1 MAEPQPDKKN
11 TSPSL
16 SRSLRAKIRLS
27 GFGLTLER
35 IWQAFWPAMTTIA
48 LLISLIL
55 WDVHLYMDHPIG
67 LIIYSALACL
77 SLTLIGTGFRNFQRT
92 TRDDAVARLDAD
104 VAGKP
109 VTALLDRPL
118 IGKQDAEA
126 QELWALHQ
134 QRMEVK
140 AADVS
145 VAAPNAR
152 LARKDP
158 WALRLVALVFLGSA
172 LLFARV
178 NSDESLIDT
187 LQDLA
192 SGTTETSVSYEAWA
206 EPPAYTGFPSIYLN
220 DLEKG
225 AALDL
230 PEGTQ
235 FILRS
240 YGTSALDIESEVA
253 DLAEGQE
260 ILKDETTFALT
271 KSGELRLKKGFRTVG
286 EWDVT
291 MIPDLA
297 PTVTL
302 TDEITR
308 TVQGSLQMAYAAG
321 DDYGITGGRV
331 EIALDLDAV
340 DRRHGLVLPP
350 ETTDPVIFELPL
362 PFNADVKDF
371 EETLVEDL
379 AEHPWAGLPVMIT
392 LTVVDAAGQSAS
404 IDPVSVAMP
413 GKRFFDTLAAALAEQ
428 RRDILW
434 NRENMD
440 RVNLILKALT
450 HLPER
455 GFQNERAYLMVRSVI
470 RRFGYNTVR
479 PIKDVLLEDVANTLW
494 RAALL
499 IEDGDLSNA
508 AERLK
513 RAQERLSE
521 AMKNGA
527 TDEEI
532 AELMDEL
539 REATQEYI
547 RELAENAQN
556 QDRQQAQNENARE
569 VSPDMIQE
577 MMDRIQEL
585 MEQGRMDEA
594 QALLQQLQQMMENMQ
609 VTQGDPQGGGEGQP
623 GNQGL
628 QDTLQEQQELA
639 DENFQQMQDEFNR
652 NQNGQQ
658 PNGQQEGDQEGARG
672 QGGQDPTQRKRG
684 ENSGGGEQGDLSE
697 RQEAL
702 RELMQ
707 QQLDQL
713 GEDGSEAGQAAR
725 EALEEAERQMGDAS
739 DNLEEGNAADALNN
753 QADAVEALRQ
763 GMRQL
768 DEAENQQARDGQA
781 RDGQQGGDSNGPEG
795 EDPLGRSSAERGTAQ
810 TNERLLQ
817 DDVDLRKSKE
827 ILDEIRRR
835 SGERTRPQLELDYL
849 DRLLDRF

>member
-11 TSPSL
+11 TTPSL
-16 SRSLRAKIRLS
+16 SRSLRVKIRLS

-35 IWQAFWPAMTTIA
+35 IWQAFWPAMTTIV

-55 WDVHLYMDHPIG
+55 WDAHLYMDHPIG

-77 SLTLIGTGFRNFQRT
+77 SLTLIGTGFRNFQRST
-92 TRDDAVARLDAD
+92 MDDAVARLDAN

-109 VTALLDRPL
+109 VTALMDRPL
-118 IGKQDAEA
+118 IGSQDAEA

-134 QRMEVK
+134 QRMEAK
-140 AADVS
+140 AAAVDVP
-145 VAAPNAR
+145 VPNAR

-158 WALRLVALVFLGSA
+158 WGLRLIALVFLGSA
-172 LLFARV
+172 LLFARM
-178 NSDESLIDT
+178 NSDESLLDT

-225 AALDL
+225 AALEL

-240 YGTSALDIESEVA
+240 YGTSALNIESEVA
-253 DLAEGQE
+253 DMAEGQE
-260 ILKDETTFALT
+260 VLEGEASFSLQR
-271 KSGELRLKKGFRTVG
+271 SGELRLKKGFRTVG
-286 EWDVT
+286 IWDVT

-297 PTVTL
+297 PTVSL
-302 TDEITR
+302 TEDITR

-321 DDYGITGGRV
+321 DDYGITGGHV
-331 EIALDLDAV
+331 TIALELDKV
-340 DRRHGLVLPP
+340 DRRHGLILSP
-350 ETTDPVIFELPL
+350 EITDPVILEVPL

-371 EETLVEDL
+371 EETLIEDL
-379 AEHPWAGLPVMIT
+379 AEHPWAGLPVTIT
-392 LTVVDAAGQSAS
+392 LTVVDAAGNSAS
-404 IDPVSVAMP
+404 IKPVSVPMP

-434 NRENMD
+434 NRDNVERAD
-440 RVNLILKALT
+440 LILKSLT

-455 GFQNERAYLMVRSVI
+455 GFQNVRAYLMVRSVI
-470 RRFGYNTVR
+470 RRLGYDMNR
-479 PIKDVLLEDVANTLW
+479 PIDDVLQGDIAKTIW

-539 REATQEYI
+539 REATDEYI

-569 VSPDMIQE
+569 VSPDMLQE

-609 VTQGDPQGGGEGQP
+609 VTQGDPQGGGERQD
-623 GNQGL
+623 GNEGL
-628 QDTLQEQQELA
+628 QDTLREQQELA
-639 DENFQQMQDEFNR
+639 DENFQQMQDDFNR
-652 NQNGQQ
+652 NQRGQK
-658 PNGQQEGDQEGARG
+658 PNGQQNDQQGSQQG
-672 QGGQDPTQRKRG
+672 QGGQDPTQQKRG
-684 ENSGGGEQGDLSE
+684 ENSNDGEAGGLSE

-725 EALEEAERQMGDAS
+725 EALEEAERKMGEAR
-739 DNLEEGNAADALNN
+739 DNLEEGNGAEALNN

-768 DEAENQQARDGQA
+768 GEAENQQAREGQA
-781 RDGQQGGDSNGPEG
+781 RDGQQGGESKGPEG
-795 EDPLGRSSAERGTAQ
+795 EDPLGRSSADGGTAG
-810 TNERLLQ
+810 NNDRLLK
-817 DDVDLRKSKE
+817 DGSDFLKSKE
-827 ILDEIRRR
+827 LLDEIRRR

>member
-1 MAEPQPDKKN
+1 MAGPKPDKKN
-11 TSPSL
+11 TTPLL

-35 IWQAFWPAMTTIA
+35 IWQAFWPAMTTVA
-48 LLISLIL
+48 FLISLIL
-55 WDVHLYMDHPIG
+55 WDVHLYLDHPIG

-77 SLTLIGTGFRNFQRT
+77 SLTLTGTGFRRFQRT
-92 TRDDAVARLDAD
+92 TTEDAVTRLDAD

-109 VTALLDRPL
+109 VTALLDRPFL
-118 IGKQDAEA
+118 GTQDAEA

-134 QRMEVK
+134 QRMETK
-140 AADVS
+140 AAAVDVPM
-145 VAAPNAR
+145 PNAR

-158 WALRLVALVFLGSA
+158 WALRLIALVFLGSA

-178 NSDESLIDT
+178 NSDQGLLDT

-253 DLAEGQE
+253 DLTEEQE
-260 ILKDETTFALT
+260 ILEDEATFALT

-286 EWDVT
+286 AWDVT

-297 PTVTL
+297 PTVSL

-321 DDYGITGGRV
+321 DDYGIIGGRV
-331 EIALDLDAV
+331 TIALQLDAV
-340 DRRHGLVLPP
+340 DKRHGLALAP
-350 ETTDPVIFELPL
+350 ENTDPVIFELPL

-371 EETLVEDL
+371 EETIIEDL

-392 LTVVDAAGQSAS
+392 LTVVDAGGNSAS
-404 IDPVSVAMP
+404 IDPVSMAMP

-434 NRENMD
+434 NRENVERAD
-440 RVNLILKALT
+440 LILKALT

-455 GFQNERAYLMVRSVI
+455 GFQNARAYLMVRSVI
-470 RRFGYNTVR
+470 RRFGYDETR
-479 PIKDVLLEDVANTLW
+479 PINDALQEDVAQTLW

-499 IEDGDLSNA
+499 IEDGDLSDA

-521 AMKNGA
+521 AMRNGA
-527 TDEEI
+527 TDDEI

-539 REATQEYI
+539 RQATDDYI
-547 RELAENAQN
+547 RELAENTQN
-556 QDRQQAQNENARE
+556 QNQQQAQNENARE
-569 VSPDMIQE
+569 VSPDMLQE
-577 MMDRIQEL
+577 MMDRIQKL

-609 VTQGDPQGGGEGQP
+609 VTQGDPQSGGEGQP

-628 QDTLQEQQELA
+628 QDTLREQQELA
-639 DENFQQMQDEFNR
+639 DENFQQMQEEFNR
-652 NQNGQQ
+652 NQPNRQRNTEEEGSQNG
-658 PNGQQEGDQEGARG
+658 GR
-672 QGGQDPTQRKRG
+672 GQDPTERKRG
-684 ENSGGGEQGDLSE
+684 ENNGGGSSDLSE

-713 GEDGSEAGQAAR
+713 SEDGSEAGQSAR
-725 EALEEAERQMGDAS
+725 EALEEAERQMGEAS
-739 DNLEEGNAADALNN
+739 DNLEEGNGAEALNN

-768 DEAENQQARDGQA
+768 NEAENQQAREGQA
-781 RDGQQGGDSNGPEG
+781 RDGQQGSETNGPEG
-795 EDPLGRSSAERGTAQ
+795 EDPIGRSSAERGTARSS
-810 TNERLLQ
+810 ERLLGNG
-817 DDVDLRKSKE
+817 DDLRKSKE

-835 SGERTRPQLELDYL
+835 SGERERPQLELEYL